1 MNHNGLRIVDLL
13 WHQAAIKPDHIALN
27 IDGETRT
34 YAQMSARVQNF
45 MGSLATRF
53 KKGDRVGLWFHN
65 CHSWVETFLAL
76 NALGMV
82 SVPINTRLTG
92 VELNVIFN
100 AAQLQ
105 GLVTTDLFRGRHYGD
120 EACLALQASGLRL
133 QVLWADDMLA
143 PDEWISKTLNI
154 KGDESALQTPP
165 GVFCIQYTSGTTSI
179 PKGVMLTNAAYLQ
192 TANYVARCQRLTPS
206 SRFISAGPFFH
217 CSGSMHA
224 LTVCLLAGC
233 TFHSMSVWDAQRFLE
248 DVHRYQCDVSHMVYF
263 RDVLALGHPNSR
275 QLLQSMQITHDLGT
289 PDYLMRIVDELG
301 IAGVSNIYGMTETS
315 GQLTMWFPDDPLHL
329 RVSGNG
335 RVQAGNQV
343 RIADPQTSI
352 EVAHGQTG
360 EIQMRG
366 STISEGYFQNEQAQ
380 QQSRTTDGW
389 FRSGDLGRMG
399 DERQLIYVARLK
411 EMIRVGGENLAPA
424 EVEQALRDICGTP
437 TVCVLGMPDARLDEV
452 VVAVVSQP
460 TQQDWKSNV
469 HQLRQRLAGFKVP
482 RAIYLTDQ
490 LPMTATNRVQR
501 ATLKERIEK
510 GQLQQ
515 VV

>member
-1 MNHNGLRIVDLL
+1 MNHNGLRIADLL
-13 WHQAAIKPDHIALN
+13 WHQAAIQPDHIALN
-27 IDGETRT
+27 IDGRTRT
-34 YAQMSARVQNF
+34 YEQISGRVQSL
-45 MGSLATRF
+45 MGFLSTQF

-65 CHSWVETFLAL
+65 CHSWAETFLAL

-105 GLVTTDLFRGRHYGD
+105 GLVTTDLYRGRHYGD
-120 EACLALQASGLRL
+120 EACTALQDSGLHL
-133 QVLWADDMLA
+133 KVLVADDALT
-143 PDEWISKTLNI
+143 PDEWRNKTLNVN
-154 KGDESALQTPP
+154 GAESELQTPP

-179 PKGVMLTNAAYLQ
+179 PKGVMLTNSAYVQ

-233 TFHSMSVWDAQRFLE
+233 TFHSMSVWDAQRFLD
-248 DVHRYQCDVSHMVYF
+248 DVHRYQCDVSHMIYF
-263 RDVLALGHPNSR
+263 RDVLALRHPKAR
-275 QLLQSMQITHDLGT
+275 ELLQSMHVTHDLGT
-289 PDYLMRIVDELG
+289 PEYLMRIVDELG

-343 RIADPQTSI
+343 RIADTQTSI
-352 EVAHGQTG
+352 PVAHGQTG

-366 STISEGYFQNEQAQ
+366 STISEGYFQNDHMQ
-380 QQSRTTDGW
+380 QQSRTPDGW

-399 DERQLIYVARLK
+399 DEGQLIYVARFK

-460 TQQDWKSNV
+460 TQKDWKNNV
-469 HQLRQRLAGFKVP
+469 KQLRQRLAGFKVP
-482 RAIYLTDQ
+482 RSIYLTDQ
-490 LPMTATNRVQR
+490 LPITATNRVQR
-501 ATLKERIEK
+501 DTLKEWIEK

>member
-13 WHQAAIKPDHIALN
+13 WHQATIQSDHIALN
-27 IDGETRT
+27 IDGQTRT
-34 YAQMSARVQNF
+34 YAQISARVQSL
-45 MGSLATRF
+45 MGFLSARF
-53 KKGDRVGLWFHN
+53 DKGDRVGLWFHN

-76 NALGMV
+76 NALAMV

-100 AAQLQ
+100 AAQLK
-105 GLVTTDLFRGRHYGD
+105 GLVTTDLYRGRHYGD
-120 EACLALQASGLRL
+120 EACTVLQTSGMRL
-133 QVLWADDMLA
+133 QVLWADDALA
-143 PDEWISKTLNI
+143 PDRWNNKALNPNSA
-154 KGDESALQTPP
+154 ESALQTPS

-179 PKGVMLTNAAYLQ
+179 PKGVMLTNLAYVQ

-233 TFHSMSVWDAQRFLE
+233 TLYSMSVWDPQRFLD

-263 RDVLALGHPNSR
+263 RDVLALGHPHAG

-289 PDYLMRIVDELG
+289 PDYLMRVVNELG

-352 EVAHGQTG
+352 EVAHGETG

-366 STISEGYFQNEQAQ
+366 STISEGYFLNEQAQ
-380 QQSRTTDGW
+380 QQSRTPDGW

-399 DERQLIYVARLK
+399 EKGQLIYVARLK
-411 EMIRVGGENLAPA
+411 EIIRVGGENLAPA

-437 TVCVLGMPDARLDEV
+437 TVCVLGIPDARLDEV

-460 TQQDWKSNV
+460 TQQDWNNNV
-469 HQLRQRLAGFKVP
+469 QQLRQRLADFKVP

-501 ATLKERIEK
+501 ATLKAWIEK
-510 GQLQQ
+510 GRLQQ